1 MRKLAHYAIIA
12 DLFTYPDNQYPHG
25 VQRVRN
31 KLAADYTKAATELDK
46 FLSLLPADD
55 LLKMQD
61 LYIHTF
67 DVQAITTLDIGYAL
81 FGDDYK
87 RGELLANLNR
97 EHREAEND
105 CGFELADH
113 LPNVVRL
120 MAKLD
125 DQELLQELV
134 EELLV
139 PALKTMLR
147 EFGTERIKEKN
158 ESYKKHYKT
167 LIEPPSPRPEI
178 STLYQYALKAFYE
191 VLKQDF
197 TFIEKITPVTTVDF
211 LSSIQREIEIEE
223 KAESTS
229 Q

>member
-1 MRKLAHYAIIA
+1 MRKLAHYEVIA
-12 DLFTYPDNQYPHG
+12 DLFTYPNNQYPLA
-25 VQRVRN
+25 VQRVRDL
-31 KLAADYTKAATELDK
+31 LATDYAKAATELDR

-105 CGFELADH
+105 CGVELADH

-120 MAKLD
+120 MSKLD

-134 EELLV
+134 EEILV
-139 PALKTMLR
+139 PALKTMLK

-158 ESYKKHYKT
+158 ESYEKHYKT
-167 LIEPPSPRPEI
+167 LIEAPSPRTEI
-178 STLYQYALKAFYE
+178 STLYQYVLKVLYE

-197 TFIEKITPVTTVDF
+197 VFVEKITPVATVDF
-211 LSSIQREIEIEE
+211 LSSIQREIEIEQ
-223 KAESTS
+223 KADNPL
-229 Q
+229 